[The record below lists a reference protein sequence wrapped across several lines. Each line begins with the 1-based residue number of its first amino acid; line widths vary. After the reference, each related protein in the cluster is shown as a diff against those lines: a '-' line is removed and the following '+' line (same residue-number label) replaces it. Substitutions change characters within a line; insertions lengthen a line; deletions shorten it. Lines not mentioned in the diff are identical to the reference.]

1 MRITEV
7 QAVLF
12 ESLDPADDA
21 VPDGGLDVIVALDR
35 HDIPWRVLPHRSAV
49 RTVQWATRGAGA
61 PVRRCLVVACTD
73 EGARA
78 AVQGGC
84 DRGAGPARRRYRRF
98 RRSGRDWFPLGSAVR
113 GCGWQA
119 DPLVLREGASR
130 HRIRRPPAGVLRGG
144 APALRL
150 TRLTFS
156 NEIDGAT
163 VDLV

>member
-78 AVQGGC
+78 AVRAGAIVAPVPPDGDIGAFV
-84 DRGAGPARRRYRRF
+84 DRFEPG
-98 RRSGRDWFPLGSAVR
+98 FPSAP
-113 GCGWQA
+113 QS
-119 DPLVLREGASR
+119 EGALCR
-130 HRIRRPPAGVLRGG
+130 LARWFYGRGLRVTGSVVRQLE
-144 APALRL
+144 P
-150 TRLTFS
+150 
-156 NEIDGAT
+156 
-163 VDLV
+163 

>member
-78 AVQGGC
+78 AVRAGAIVAPVPPDGDIGAFV
-84 DRGAGPARRRYRRF
+84 DRVEIG
-98 RRSGRDWFPLGSAVR
+98 FPSAP
-113 GCGWQA
+113 QS
-119 DPLVLREGASR
+119 EGALCR
-130 HRIRRPPAGVLRGG
+130 LARWFYGRGLRVTGSVVRQLE
-144 APALRL
+144 P
-150 TRLTFS
+150 
-156 NEIDGAT
+156 
-163 VDLV
+163 

>member
-78 AVQGGC
+78 AVKAGAIVAPVPPDGDIGAFV
-84 DRGAGPARRRYRRF
+84 DRFEPG
-98 RRSGRDWFPLGSAVR
+98 FPSAP
-113 GCGWQA
+113 QS
-119 DPLVLREGASR
+119 EGALCR
-130 HRIRRPPAGVLRGG
+130 LARWFYGRGLRVTGSVVRQLE
-144 APALRL
+144 P
-150 TRLTFS
+150 
-156 NEIDGAT
+156 
-163 VDLV
+163 